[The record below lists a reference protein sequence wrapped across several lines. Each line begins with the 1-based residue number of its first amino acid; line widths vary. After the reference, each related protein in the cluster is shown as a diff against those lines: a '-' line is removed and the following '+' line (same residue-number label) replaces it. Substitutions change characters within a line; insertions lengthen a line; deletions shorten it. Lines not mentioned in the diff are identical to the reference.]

1 MLRHGTYAT
10 ITGKAFR
17 PRAMDVGRHGAGR
30 CSAIAWG
37 YIIVAVILPLAALLL
52 TSFERFATVIL
63 PQMQF
68 TLANYETAFRLG
80 RSARRSPTA

>member
-1 MLRHGTYAT
+1 MRC
-10 ITGKAFR
+10 
-17 PRAMDVGRHGAGR
+17 AGR
-30 CSAIAWG
+30 CCGIAWG

-68 TLANYETAFRLG
+68 TLANYETALQMGSVGAGLRQQPDPGDLG
-80 RSARRSPTA
+80 RHASACR